1 MNAVRRR
8 SPAPAGFSLVE
19 LLVVMAIIGILTA
32 LAVPALQSLT
42 GGLDMTRASDL
53 LGSQLALARQTALS
67 RNRNVE
73 VRFYSYSQDQT
84 PPRIRA
90 FQSFVALDEGTIGWE
105 LLTRVQLLPQTVF
118 IDSGS
123 SLSPLLTQEPAKPG
137 SQTGVAV
144 AGVGLSYTYT
154 SVAFRPD
161 GTVALPNGS
170 DFATLKAA
178 RLEDPL
184 AQLPAN
190 YAVLQ
195 ISPLSG
201 RVRIFRP

>member
-1 MNAVRRR
+1 
-8 SPAPAGFSLVE
+8 
-19 LLVVMAIIGILTA
+19 
-32 LAVPALQSLT
+32 
-42 GGLDMTRASDL
+42 
-53 LGSQLALARQTALS
+53 
-67 RNRNVE
+67 